1 MRDFARCRN
10 VGWGTVQKELSTLMK
25 VTQNRVF
32 KFKTVKLEQ
41 PFSHAEGP
49 CLGRCPHVPSA
60 SPIVPRS
67 TASGITRA
75 NEGLAESSHGDTFQ
89 LYLREIGQVNLLTPE
104 EEIAL
109 ARRIKR
115 GDKEAREHMIKANL
129 RLVVAIARE
138 YEGLGLPLLDLINE
152 GNIGLMKSVDRFDAE
167 RGAKLSTYASWWIKQ
182 TIKRAL
188 ADHSRTIRLPV
199 HVVDRLTHIRRAE
212 KRLYQTLNRE
222 PTDEEIAHHLELDP
236 ERLSQYRKAS
246 RALISLDAPIG
257 DEDSASVADVVADT
271 NASAPFDQA
280 SRDSDRELILS
291 ALATLDER
299 ERVILAE
306 RFGLNDNEPKTLDE
320 IGKHFDLTRE
330 RIRQLQELALRKL
343 RALFREQRRP
353 CAVSNVY
360 CEAQYEI

>member
-1 MRDFARCRN
+1 MQE
-10 VGWGTVQKELSTLMK
+10 GWMGDGSKKLSTLMK

-41 PFSHAEGP
+41 PFSHAVGP
-49 CLGRCPHVPSA
+49 HLGRCSHAPSA

-199 HVVDRLTHIRRAE
+199 HVVDRLAHIRRAE

-222 PTDEEIAHHLELDP
+222 PTDEEIAQHLELDP
-236 ERLSQYRKAS
+236 ERLTQYRKAS

-280 SRDSDRELILS
+280 FRDSDRELILS

-299 ERVILAE
+299 ERIILAE

-343 RALFREQRRP
+343 RALFREQRHP
-353 CAVSNVY
+353 CAVSNMY
-360 CEAQYEI
+360 CDAQYEM